1 MLPEEVGPLLALD
14 PLCCVVADAADLHFY
29 LVRTAHGGSLSPA
42 VHAARSW
49 LARGVTTKP

>member
-49 LARGVTTKP
+49 LARGVTTRP